1 MCAFSSLFST
11 FVWPSSIE
19 DQIISTS
26 HNTID
31 HEYHQNW
38 PSSSPT
44 DDDHHLFMDLD
55 HAQKLSDHDN
65 YTATTSDPTKAKRMN
80 HNASERDRRKKLNT
94 LYSTLRSLLPAV
106 DLSKKLSI
114 PGTVSRVLKYIPE
127 QQKQVERLVQ
137 RKEEIL
143 SSIAKQGNDHNSN
156 GNLMMTSNQ
165 KKCALKQSFTRV
177 STSLIDDKE
186 VLVQICALKLKRN
199 QLSEVLLNLERE
211 DLQILNASSSATAG
225 NRVFYTLHF
234 QVKDT
239 KRVECEL
246 LNEKVKYLFERKDL
260 LL

>member
-11 FVWPSSIE
+11 FVWPSIE

-26 HNTID
+26 HNID
-31 HEYHQNW
+31 HDQYHQNW

-44 DDDHHLFMDLD
+44 DDDHQLFMDLD
-55 HAQKLSDHDN
+55 HAQKLSDHDHCT
-65 YTATTSDPTKAKRMN
+65 TASDPTKAKRIN

-94 LYSTLRSLLPAV
+94 LYSSLRSLLPAS
-106 DLSKKLSI
+106 DQSKKLSI

-127 QQKQVERLVQ
+127 LQKQVERLVQ
-137 RKEEIL
+137 RKEELL
-143 SSIAKQGNDHNSN
+143 SSISKQGNDHDVN
-156 GNLMMTSNQ
+156 GNLMMTASKQ
-165 KKCALKQSFTRV
+165 RKSALKQSFSRV

-211 DLQILNASSSATAG
+211 DLQILNASSFATAG
-225 NRVFYTLHF
+225 HRVFYTLHF
-234 QVKDT
+234 QVNDI
-239 KRVECEL
+239 KRVECEP
-246 LNEKVKYLFERKDL
+246 LNEKIMYLFERKDL